1 MKNKFHSGL
10 NNIDQVQLHYRET
23 TLFSFSGR
31 SVAYAQEDEVDGEE
45 DDIIDD
51 EEVNVDDGTESE
63 VEQVDGTEEEEEEEE
78 MTAKGSPD
86 ADTIIYF
93 TKPVGTGSGQF
104 GRVWFE
110 GGLSEQQ

>member
-1 MKNKFHSGL
+1 MDFQVSDHKISRTAEGFTSKEL
-10 NNIDQVQLHYRET
+10 NVYIY
-23 TLFSFSGR
+23 FPGR

-51 EEVNVDDGTESE
+51 EEVNVDDGTDSE

-78 MTAKGSPD
+78 LTAKGSPD

-93 TKPVGTGSGQF
+93 TKPVGTGSGQCGCQGF
-104 GRVWFE
+104 VAIF
-110 GGLSEQQ
+110 

>member
-1 MKNKFHSGL
+1 MNTFS
-10 NNIDQVQLHYRET
+10 I
-23 TLFSFSGR
+23 SFSGR

-93 TKPVGTGSGQF
+93 TKPVGTGSGQCESI
-104 GRVWFE
+104 WF
-110 GGLSEQQ
+110 QYT